1 MLIGELAKIVGLS
14 KDGIR
19 HYEEFGLIKSVPRK
33 AGGKIYREYDA
44 STPKR
49 IELIQGAQQTLGLSL
64 REIGP
69 LLKSIEKNPPTT
81 ERVIEYLSK
90 RRLVI
95 RRRIKELQEIA
106 DFLDLKISRYKAG
119 DFSAIAP
126 PKRRRRTTVDDE

>member
-1 MLIGELAKIVGLS
+1 LGHHP

-19 HYEEFGLIKSVPRK
+19 HYEQLGLIKSAPRK
-33 AGGKIYREYDA
+33 AGGKIYRDYDA

-49 IELIQGAQQTLGLSL
+49 IDLIRGAQHTLGLSL
-64 REIGP
+64 KEIRP

-81 ERVIEYLSK
+81 ERVIEYLVQ
-90 RRLVI
+90 RRSVI

-106 DFLDLKISRYKAG
+106 DFLDLKISRYRAG

-126 PKRRRRTTVDDE
+126 PRRWRRASTDDE